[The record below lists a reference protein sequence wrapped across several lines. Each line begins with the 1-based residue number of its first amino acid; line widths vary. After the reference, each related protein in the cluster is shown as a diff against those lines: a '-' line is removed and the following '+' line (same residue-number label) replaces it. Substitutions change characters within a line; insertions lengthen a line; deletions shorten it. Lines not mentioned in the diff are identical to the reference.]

1 MSTVQSPHSA
11 WNNGRAAS
19 SVTVAVDTFASSQTS
34 PASSQYNTPARH
46 SAVCPT
52 NGPGRV
58 LPGVERHAGRYPRGR
73 TNARIETSPMDP
85 LTSSAVDLG
94 IQIGPNSRNSPTL
107 LSQTAASRA
116 LRLAD
121 PVQKYRPG
129 SRYIAS
135 HMGFFHLGLPFAEAD
150 DGPGEAG
157 PVTYPNLQELHVKHI
172 LNQEEISR
180 QFKQMRLRLTLK
192 ESSKAPKMWKPT
204 TRSPS
209 HIVPCSTENGV
220 SCVFP
225 FNYQGQNQTKCLKSL
240 LPGKT
245 WCPIK
250 LQPDGTF
257 IQQPDAWDYCR
268 PGCS

>member
-1 MSTVQSPHSA
+1 
-11 WNNGRAAS
+11 
-19 SVTVAVDTFASSQTS
+19 
-34 PASSQYNTPARH
+34 
-46 SAVCPT
+46 
-52 NGPGRV
+52 
-58 LPGVERHAGRYPRGR
+58 
-73 TNARIETSPMDP
+73 MDP

-192 ESSKAPKMWKPT
+192 ESSKAPKMWKPKKIHSSKPGSTSPSLIDTGLKIASTTSVSSSPSLPVATTPHGDFRTKTDSFFGNLFGKELSPRTT